1 MALWKSEHSPGYQ
14 FTLHSPGHHLDLPVL
29 IATSAAAGLL
39 LVWLVPLP
47 LVPPL
52 LGIVSFTVAVI
63 VALFAYYS
71 GADRGAKLL
80 PRLLGR
86 SSSLTYRCRSTM
98 FSLSRVPRGSIQS
111 FSFSASDCRLR

>member
-63 VALFAYYS
+63 VALFA
-71 GADRGAKLL
+71 
-80 PRLLGR
+80 
-86 SSSLTYRCRSTM
+86 
-98 FSLSRVPRGSIQS
+98 
-111 FSFSASDCRLR
+111 